1 MDFMTKLMVNLGGVP
16 DFAIYLLAGAVCLVA
31 FLRLYTWA
39 TPHDEFLLIRDGQ
52 PGAAIGL
59 GGAVLGFCIPLAMV
73 IAHSRNLTD
82 MAFWA
87 VVALVVQIVAFFIG
101 RIWVAS
107 DDLAKGDLAGSTLM
121 AFIAVG
127 VGLLNA
133 ACMTP

>member
-1 MDFMTKLMVNLGGVP
+1 MDFTTKLMANLGGVP
-16 DFAIYLLAGAVCLVA
+16 DFAIYLLLAAVCLVA

-39 TPHDEFLLIRDGQ
+39 TPHDEFSLIRDGL

-73 IAHSRNLTD
+73 VAHSRNLTD

-87 VVALVVQIVAFFIG
+87 VVALVVQIVAFFVG